1 MTQRR
6 KDAASKGF
14 KISLLVTG
22 VIHALIPTSQEGFL
36 GKLGKTV
43 GKEAKNLSESGSGF
57 LRHYGRRFTNMGLG
71 A

>member
-22 VIHALIPTSQEGFL
+22 VIHSLIPTFQKDFL

-43 GKEAKNLSESGSGF
+43 GKEAKNFSESG
-57 LRHYGRRFTNMGLG
+57 
-71 A
+71 